1 MTSDVIKHDFFSAPN
16 INSGDD
22 LIDIIKVEFQSKLL
36 YYQTERL
43 HR

>member
-22 LIDIIKVEFQSKLL
+22 LIDIIVEFQSKLV
-36 YYQTERL
+36 YYQTERM

>member
-1 MTSDVIKHDFFSAPN
+1 MSSDVINHDFFSAPN

-22 LIDIIKVEFQSKLL
+22 LIDMIVKFQSKLV
-36 YYQTERL
+36 YYQTERM

>member
-1 MTSDVIKHDFFSAPN
+1 MSSDVIKHDFFSAPN

-22 LIDIIKVEFQSKLL
+22 LIDIIVEFQSKLV
-36 YYQTERL
+36 YYQTERM

>member
-22 LIDIIKVEFQSKLL
+22 LIDIIVEFQSKLL